1 MPNTEIEL
9 NPVDFITVGTIGPKG
24 KRQFHLQAGK
34 DAQIIT
40 LTIEKQQAYQLAEA
54 IRDMMGELE
63 KQEAIDAQNVVI
75 NLSEWDMEL
84 RDPVE
89 PQFRVAKMGLGYDQD
104 RDMIIL
110 VTQELLIPD
119 EDAEA
124 MGLAG
129 MEEQPS
135 VVRFWGT
142 REQYLALAEHAL
154 GVVEQGRAD
163 PRQNGHV
170 IYYWT

>member
-1 MPNTEIEL
+1 MPNTEVEL
-9 NPVDFITVGTIGPKG
+9 NPVDFITIGTIGPKG

-34 DAQIIT
+34 DSQIIT
-40 LTIEKQQAYQLAEA
+40 LLIEKQQAYQLAEA
-54 IRDMMGELE
+54 INDMMDELE
-63 KQEAIDAQNVVI
+63 KQQEIESPHILI

-89 PQFRVAKMGLGYDQD
+89 PQFRVSKMGLGYDQD

-110 VTQELLIPD
+110 VTQELLLTD
-119 EDAEA
+119 EEEDTT
-124 MGLAG
+124 GLG
-129 MEEQPS
+129 DLEQPS